1 MASVSEILN
10 KYMKNAEWIV
20 SHYEELMTK
29 YNEQWVAVHEG
40 RVLDSASSRTKL
52 WNRLKKAYAAHLDEI
67 AIEYVTDKP
76 MEMIL

>member
-10 KYMKNAEWIV
+10 RYMENAEWIV
-20 SHYEELMTK
+20 SNYEELMTK

-40 RVLDSASSRTKL
+40 RVLDSDSSRTKL
-52 WNRLKKAYAAHLDEI
+52 WNRLKKAYTAHLDEI

-76 MEMIL
+76 TEMIL

>member
-10 KYMKNAEWIV
+10 KHMENAKWIV
-20 SHYEELMTK
+20 SHYEELK
-29 YNEQWVAVHEG
+29 SEYNEQWVAVHEAE
-40 RVLDSASSRTKL
+40 VLDSDSRHMRL
-52 WNRLKKAYAAHLDEI
+52 WNRLKKAYKPQLDEI